1 MQGYNIVVDGW
12 AGASNSPHY
21 GQTNRR
27 TVGQMDNDSYKVRN
41 KDRNGAKKG
50 GKSRKK
56 KRKKMNTVFFFLAR
70 LSRVFKFKFSPA

>member
-12 AGASNSPHY
+12 AGASNFPHY

-41 KDRNGAKKG
+41 KDRNGAKK
-50 GKSRKK
+50 S
-56 KRKKMNTVFFFLAR
+56 LAR
-70 LSRVFKFKFSPA
+70 IQIQIFPRVKMTPISRFKI